1 MSRAEAHE
9 TGTVTL
15 NYGVFVNKIV
25 SLTIVAFSVFLMVKA
40 INMLK
45 RTAETKPVAPMKR
58 LAILLVVLSISS
70 RLCAQVGV
78 EGYTDSIEQRL
89 AEHLRVTAAG
99 RANRLISAGLF
110 AASGTLLTAGG
121 ATMLAQAAG
130 AVSLEVTGSVLL
142 AGGISLLIGSGIL
155 LILPSRAEQ
164 DHLEYAA
171 LPAATDEERADRFA
185 MGEQMFRDLSD
196 HARAARVV
204 GGTAA
209 CVFGIGT
216 IVYGGYLY
224 GGILIGAGLV
234 AFALPG
240 VAEKEWEYYLKEI
253 GQ

>member
-1 MSRAEAHE
+1 M
-9 TGTVTL
+9 
-15 NYGVFVNKIV
+15 FVNKIV

-130 AVSLEVTGSVLL
+130 AVSLEVTTSNTRPCPPRPMRSVRIVLRW
-142 AGGISLLIGSGIL
+142 ASKCSGISQTMPGQPEWLAV
-155 LILPSRAEQ
+155 LP
-164 DHLEYAA
+164 
-171 LPAATDEERADRFA
+171 PAYSASAP
-185 MGEQMFRDLSD
+185 SS
-196 HARAARVV
+196 
-204 GGTAA
+204 TAA
-209 CVFGIGT
+209 ICT
-216 IVYGGYLY
+216 
-224 GGILIGAGLV
+224 AGS
-234 AFALPG
+234 
-240 VAEKEWEYYLKEI
+240 
-253 GQ
+253 